1 VSTSTP
7 SAVSGSTAPRAP
19 DFPYRM
25 IHAALRV
32 IGTRRPGG
40 RGYAPERALVLQPNH
55 IGDLLMTTALLAALR
70 RRATPTRITVAC
82 GPWNRDT
89 LANNPDVDEVVE
101 IEPPWDNAFVSPRGK
116 APALRYMLAAPVA
129 RELAARRFDLG
140 FDMIGSRLNG
150 LFLARLGVGRI
161 IGGPWGW
168 RPPPRAAPAHV
179 IAGILDMARVAGV
192 EDLPPCA
199 PRVFLSAE
207 ERRRGEE
214 LWSQVPATGNVARRR
229 IVVAPAGS
237 YPYKRWPTESF
248 VEVIRRLATR
258 PDVALAVVGGADTVE
273 AARAIVACGG
283 PVLDL
288 ASRCSLRET
297 FAITATADL
306 VFGNSNMVWHVG
318 GACDVPAVIV
328 LPAAYDSADDHA
340 ATWGYTSSIVLGRR
354 PSHPDVYSPAE
365 VLTIIGDALARR
377 STP

>member
-1 VSTSTP
+1 MTVSTP
-7 SAVSGSTAPRAP
+7 SAVSSNTSPCAPGL
-19 DFPYRM
+19 PYRM
-25 IHAALRV
+25 IHAARRM
-32 IGTRRPGG
+32 IGEG
-40 RGYAPERALVLQPNH
+40 RSGSRNDSPERALVLQPNH

-89 LANNPDVDEVVE
+89 LANNPDVDEVVA
-101 IEPPWDNAFVSPRGK
+101 IEPPWDNAFVRTRGT
-116 APALRYMLAAPVA
+116 AAALRYMLAAPA
-129 RELAARRFDLG
+129 AHELAARRFDIG

-150 LFLARLGVGRI
+150 LFLTRLGIGRI

-179 IAGILDMARVAGV
+179 IAGILDMARVAGID
-192 EDLPPCA
+192 DLPPPV
-199 PRVFLSAE
+199 PRVFLSAD

-214 LWSQVPATGNVARRR
+214 LWSQVPANDGGLRRR

-248 VEVIRRLATR
+248 AEVIRQLAGR

-288 ASRCSLRET
+288 AGRCSLRET

-328 LPAAYDSADDHA
+328 LPAAYESADDHA
-340 ATWGYTSSIVLGRR
+340 ATWGYPSSIVLGRR
-354 PSHPDVYSPAE
+354 ASHPDVYSPVE
-365 VLTIIGDALARR
+365 VLTIIGDVLARR